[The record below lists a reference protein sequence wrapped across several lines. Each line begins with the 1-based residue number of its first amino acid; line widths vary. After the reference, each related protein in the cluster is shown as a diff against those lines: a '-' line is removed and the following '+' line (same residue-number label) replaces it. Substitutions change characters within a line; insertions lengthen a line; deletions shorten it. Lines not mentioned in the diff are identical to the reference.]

1 MHRVDVVQRQA
12 LTPSRVLLVHFECS
26 LHALARLRR
35 TDASSLLAGGAG
47 GMVREEGDLPLD

>member
-1 MHRVDVVQRQA
+1 MHCIDAIQRQA
-12 LTPSRVLLVHFECS
+12 LTPSRVELVHFECS

-47 GMVREEGDLPLD
+47 GVVRVEGDLPLD